1 MGSFLSRSFYL
12 SMLCPSYPSSHTPT
26 YLLGTCTTNL
36 CLSIQTRNLFEI
48 PRIEMDTGRRGLS
61 QVLGRMSNV
70 ARERAPI
77 AAEFEDCSQR
87 FDRLSSVMEANE
99 LTWEPYQILL
109 NNYRSRLATWGSDTG
124 ARSRTIDYTLRKSS
138 RLQSQALDL
147 LEHLHE
153 SLQNSM

>member
-1 MGSFLSRSFYL
+1 MV
-12 SMLCPSYPSSHTPT
+12 CPSCPWSHTPT

-36 CLSIQTRNLFEI
+36 CPSIPNRNLFEI

>member
-1 MGSFLSRSFYL
+1 MGSFLSRSFYHL
-12 SMLCPSYPSSHTPT
+12 MVYPSCPSSHTPT
-26 YLLGTCTTNL
+26 YLLGTCTRNL
-36 CLSIQTRNLFEI
+36 CLSIQNRNLFEI
-48 PRIEMDTGRRGLS
+48 PRIEMDTGRRGLG

-153 SLQNSM
+153 SLQNGM

>member
-1 MGSFLSRSFYL
+1 M
-12 SMLCPSYPSSHTPT
+12 PP
-26 YLLGTCTTNL
+26 
-36 CLSIQTRNLFEI
+36 
-48 PRIEMDTGRRGLS
+48 IEMDTGRRGLS
-61 QVLGRMSNV
+61 QVLSRMSNA
-70 ARERAPI
+70 ARERAPV

-109 NNYRSRLATWGSDTG
+109 NDYRSRLATWGSDTG